1 MLGWPLNWNMSRDI
15 QRNDLERYEIP
26 ETDDRSP
33 AMTWSWFTIGWRWVN
48 EPSKVENYFEKSYR
62 DYMIQPFKV
71 RITKKYSGGSVVI
84 VACWVLFTP
93 LPHTTQNL
101 NIILCQIP
109 RLIVP

>member
-1 MLGWPLNWNMSRDI
+1 MDDKVLKGPSLPTFIYLFSGNNRTNKQADTIMLGWPLNWNMSRDI

-71 RITKKYSGGSVVI
+71 RITKKVV
-84 VACWVLFTP
+84 L
-93 LPHTTQNL
+93 L
-101 NIILCQIP
+101 
-109 RLIVP
+109 